1 MYNNYSNV
9 EGQQN
14 NDPKI
19 LGIIFLMIIFG
30 GYFYY

>member
-9 EGQQN
+9 VGQQN
-14 NDPKI
+14 NDTKI